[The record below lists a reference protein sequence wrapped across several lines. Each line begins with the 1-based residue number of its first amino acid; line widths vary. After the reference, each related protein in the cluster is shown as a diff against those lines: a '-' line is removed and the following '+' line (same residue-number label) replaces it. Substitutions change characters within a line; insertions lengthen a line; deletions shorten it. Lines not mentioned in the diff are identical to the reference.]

1 MNKQEAIEKIEA
13 CKSPFTSEDDTIFN
27 YGLDNAEYH

>member
-27 YGLDNAEYH
+27 YGLDKAL